1 MGSVRKKRV
10 SISEMMKVPLTKPKA
25 LFGCRHVQVLL
36 MTLSFF
42 CCYAVR
48 VTMSVTLE
56 AMTNST
62 TANPDFEEYNWDQS
76 TKDTILSSFFWGY
89 ICTQVLGNIIAQ
101 YWGVKRIFSLG
112 IAVNAIL
119 TLAVYPAA
127 HYGGWEIICFIRVIA
142 GLCQGAIMPML
153 HTLLARWAPRE
164 ERGRLA
170 TFVYSGGWIGNVVC
184 LLSSGFFSASSLGW
198 PSCFYFW
205 GGVTLIVSILF
216 ILFAKDSPADH
227 PSIPLDEKEYIEV
240 SLGVTETDEKLSTP
254 WIAILTS
261 VPVWALLATQLAQNW
276 GFWMLLTKM
285 PSYMNSALG
294 YNIQDNG
301 MMSALPYLTAW
312 ILSFPFSYISDT
324 CIKRNIVTLEVSRKI
339 CNTIGQWLPAVALI
353 CLGYVDKDQPKLA
366 VAILVIAVGTNIAAY
381 CGHNVNHMDL
391 SPNFAG
397 ALMGFTN
404 TAANICSISAPLIS
418 SIIVPDPSNILQ
430 WRSIFFLSAG
440 IYIIGNLIFIL
451 FGKGKVQKWNDPVR
465 KQKQSVIY
473 QIPEVVLETSSS
485 VPEKLDNQRTP

>member
-1 MGSVRKKRV
+1 
-10 SISEMMKVPLTKPKA
+10 MMKVPPTKPKA
-25 LFGCRHVQVLL
+25 LLGCRHVQVLL
-36 MTLSFF
+36 MTFGFF

-56 AMTNST
+56 AMTNSAK
-62 TANPDFEEYNWDQS
+62 ANPDFKEYKWDQP

-89 ICTQVLGNIIAQ
+89 ICTQILGNIIAQ
-101 YWGVKRIFSLG
+101 HWGAQKVFSTALG
-112 IAVNAIL
+112 INGIL
-119 TLAVYPAA
+119 TLSVYPAA
-127 HYGGWEIICFIRVIA
+127 SLGWEVVCFTRVVA
-142 GLCQGAIMPML
+142 GFCQGTIMPTL
-153 HTLLARWAPRE
+153 HMLLARWSPSE

-184 LLSSGFFSASSLGW
+184 LLSSGFFSASSFGW

-205 GGVTLIVSILF
+205 GGISVVAATLIFFFV
-216 ILFAKDSPADH
+216 KDSPADH

-254 WIAILTS
+254 WKAILTS
-261 VPVWALLATQLAQNW
+261 VPVWALLVTQLAQNW

-294 YNIQDNG
+294 YNIQENG
-301 MMSALPYLTAW
+301 IKSALPYLTAW
-312 ILSFPFSYISDT
+312 ILSFPFSFISDL
-324 CIKRNIVTLEVSRKI
+324 CIRRNIITLEVSRKI
-339 CNTIGQWLPAVALI
+339 CNSIGQWIPAIALI
-353 CLGYVDKDQPKLA
+353 CLGYVGKDQAELA
-366 VAILVIAVGTNIAAY
+366 VAILIIAVGTNIAAY

-404 TAANICSISAPLIS
+404 TAANICSILAPLVCTIL
-418 SIIVPDPSNILQ
+418 VPNPEDTSQ
-430 WRSIFFLSAG
+430 WRNIFFLSAG
-440 IYIIGNLIFIL
+440 IYIVGNLIFIL

-465 KQKQSVIY
+465 HPKQSVIY
-473 QIPEVVLETSSS
+473 QIPEIPLEINTS
-485 VPEKLDNQRTP
+485 VPEKLDNQKTQ